1 MMRITTLEH
10 RFVRNV
16 PRELDPGIL
25 YVSMDYATV
34 VHSCCCGCGEQVV
47 TPLSPTDWKMTYD
60 GVSISLAPSIGNWQ
74 LPCRSH
80 YVIRQGHAIEAGP
93 WSAAEIAAEHRR
105 DAAAKARFYGKPA
118 VRQQVTEGGTD
129 NRAAGD
135 ARPTRRGAGRWWSSV
150 AAWLSGGGSD
160 K

>member
-1 MMRITTLEH
+1 MTRITTLEH

-16 PRELDPGIL
+16 PRELVPGIL

-60 GVSISLAPSIGNWQ
+60 GASVSLSPSIGNWQ
-74 LPCRSH
+74 LLCRSH
-80 YVIRQGHAIEAGP
+80 YVIRQGRVIEAGP
-93 WSAAEIAAEHRR
+93 WSAAQVAAEHRR
-105 DAAAKARFYGKPA
+105 DQAAKARFYG
-118 VRQQVTEGGTD
+118 RQDEHE
-129 NRAAGD
+129 RAEDGD
-135 ARPTRRGAGRWWSSV
+135 AGRVVFEATPASCRSGNWWSSV
-150 AAWLSGGGSD
+150 VAWFSGSKSD